1 MGIENNKTM
10 EKKNMAI
17 LPGQGL
23 GIIKFGMSRDEVRKL
38 LGNPDEIDQY
48 GYEDSEDDE
57 DQTEAWH
64 YDELNASFSFDAM
77 DDWRLNA
84 IAVSDPDYRLQEKV
98 LIGLSRMEL
107 QETLSEFGLGEV
119 VAEDWSNEEMPSD
132 KLLSI
137 EEVSM
142 NFWME
147 EDQLAEIQWGPLMD
161 EEENVHWPE

>member
-1 MGIENNKTM
+1 M